1 MFVFIFE
8 TFYLDNWRKEL
19 ETWWPSVSVICY
31 HGSQESRRE
40 LRMQILNDEVEEFD
54 IMITTYVFNFRYPH
68 MHTDFFKQTLYVII
82 AGLLKFM
89 IF

>member
-1 MFVFIFE
+1 MCIQFFSLFVFIFK

-54 IMITTYVFNFRYPH
+54 IMITTYVLNFSYTH
-68 MHTDFFKQTLYVII
+68 IQISFYVII
-82 AGLLKFM
+82 DFLKDL
-89 IF
+89 

>member
-1 MFVFIFE
+1 MCIQFFSLFVFIFK

-54 IMITTYVFNFRYPH
+54 IMITTYVLNFSYTH
-68 MHTDFFKQTLYVII
+68 IHTDFFLCNN
-82 AGLLKFM
+82 
-89 IF
+89 